1 MAIYWLYPTYRV
13 PMLRMIALLLL
24 LGGIELLAIFLPGWP
39 AKRDVAIYLPLH
51 TLLETISIIISIMV
65 FAVGW
70 NSNNA
75 KQSGNVALTLT
86 FLIVGSLDF
95 FHAISYVGMPDVFT
109 PNDIQKH
116 LYFWL
121 PARLLATFSL
131 VFIAIES
138 RQFYVSHLARYLL
151 LTCLIGLTLGYGSIV
166 IYHQASLPDM
176 FVIGQGLSPL
186 KKGLEYFIM
195 MVNLATA
202 LLLLARMRKL
212 QAINVVYLFGAS
224 CTMAMSEYFFA
235 IYTSMNGSYNIL
247 GHIYKV
253 VAYLLIYRAIV
264 TEVIDAPYKLLKTSK
279 EALLIIK
286 KQYDRLVSNIPIGV
300 HLLRTTPEKVFTF
313 EYASPQFYNLF
324 NVSEIEMR
332 LGSEAHLKHVIPEDR
347 DEWLKLR
354 QEALQTGKSFS
365 WEGKVLVDREISWM
379 RVESHSDKQ
388 ANGDYLWDGVVIDIT
403 ETKNNQYAILKE
415 QANHDHLTK
424 LPNRRLFMDRLEQEI
439 KRSRRGRQSTVLF
452 YIDLDRFKEI
462 NDTQGHDAGDIML
475 IEVAERIKSSVRD
488 HDTVARIGGDEFA
501 IILGENFQQAD
512 IERIAKDINL
522 VLAKPFEIQ
531 GKTSYISGSI
541 GIATYPQD
549 GVTTRDLVKSADQA
563 MYEAKSNG
571 GGHSRFYTPTMQE
584 ALELRVRLS
593 NALHTALSLEQLE
606 IYYQP
611 IANLTQG
618 SITKAEALM
627 RWNHPELGQIAPSV
641 FIPLAE
647 DTGLI
652 HEIGEWMLEQ
662 VILHSNKIKSEIG
675 IQIQISVNVSP
686 LQFKRHSN
694 DDWIDKLRTA
704 DLLNRSIVLE
714 ITEGLLLTKTDNI
727 IERLRQL
734 RRAGIPISIDDFGTG
749 YSSFSY
755 LKDLPLDYLKIDQ
768 SFIQNLTLSDKN
780 IALCEA
786 IIILSKKLG
795 LTVIA
800 EGIETSGQLDIL
812 KEMGCEFGQGY
823 LLSRP
828 IPFLNFYELLK
839 KDCPLS
845 ICQKIT
851 H

>member
-1 MAIYWLYPTYRV
+1 MAIHWIHSTYRT
-13 PMLRMIALLLL
+13 PMLRMFALLVL

-39 AKRDVAIYLPLH
+39 AKRNIGIYLPLH
-51 TLLETISIIISIMV
+51 TLLETISIIISMMV
-65 FAVGW
+65 FAVSW
-70 NSNNA
+70 NSNSA
-75 KQSGNVALTLT
+75 KQSGNLALTLT
-86 FLIVGSLDF
+86 FLMVGSLDF

-138 RQFYVSHLARYLL
+138 RQFYVPHLARYLL
-151 LTCLIGLTLGYGSIV
+151 LTCLIGLLLGYGSIV
-166 IYHQASLPDM
+166 IYYQASLPDM
-176 FVIGQGLSPL
+176 FVVGQGLSPL

-202 LLLLARMRKL
+202 LILLTRMKKL

-235 IYTSMNGSYNIL
+235 IYTSMNGSYNML
-247 GHIYKV
+247 GHIYKLI
-253 VAYLLIYRAIV
+253 AYLLIYRAIV
-264 TEVIDAPYKLLKTSK
+264 TEVIDAPYKLLKDSK
-279 EALLIIK
+279 EALLVIK

-300 HLLRTTPEKVFTF
+300 YLLRTTPEKVFTF
-313 EYASPQFYNLF
+313 EYASPQFFNLLH
-324 NVSEIEMR
+324 VTEIEMR
-332 LGSEAHLKHVIPEDR
+332 VGFDAHLKHVIPEDR
-347 DEWLKLR
+347 DKWLQLR
-354 QEALQTGKSFS
+354 QTVLQTGQSFN
-365 WEGKVLVDREISWM
+365 WEGKILVDRKISWL

-403 ETKNNQYAILKE
+403 EAKSNQYAILKD

-439 KRSRRGRQSTVLF
+439 KRSGRGRQSTVLL

-462 NDTQGHDAGDIML
+462 NDIQGHDAGDMLL

-501 IILGENFQQAD
+501 IILGEHFQHVE
-512 IERIAKDINL
+512 IERIARDINL
-522 VLAKPFEIQ
+522 ILAKPFEIQ
-531 GKTSYISGSI
+531 GRTFYVSGSI

-571 GGHSRFYTPTMQE
+571 GGHARFYTPTMQE

-593 NALHTALSLEQLE
+593 NALHVALSLEQLE
-606 IYYQP
+606 VYYQP
-611 IANLTQG
+611 IASLTEG
-618 SITKAEALM
+618 SITKAEALL
-627 RWNHPELGQIAPSV
+627 RWNHPELGEITPSV

-662 VILHSNKIKSEIG
+662 VMLHSNKIKSEIG
-675 IQIQISVNVSP
+675 VRIQISVNISP
-686 LQFKRHSN
+686 VQFKRHSN
-694 DDWIDKLRTA
+694 DHWIDKLRTA
-704 DLLNRSIVLE
+704 GLLDQSIVLE
-714 ITEGLLLTKTDNI
+714 ITEGLLLTKTDSI
-727 IERLRQL
+727 IERLKQL

-768 SFIQNLTLSDKN
+768 SFIKSLTLSDKN
-780 IALCEA
+780 MALCEA
-786 IIILSKKLG
+786 IIMLSKKLG

-800 EGIETSGQLDIL
+800 EGIETSSQLDIL
-812 KEMGCEFGQGY
+812 KEMGCDFGQGY

-828 IPFLNFYELLK
+828 IPFLNFYELLE
-839 KDCPLS
+839 KDCSFS
-845 ICQKIT
+845 IR
-851 H
+851 